1 MIAGE
6 HIVDCLSR
14 VDDQEAV
21 FWRCGE
27 KDVIARLNVVN
38 SSRCNWDSDARLK
51 GDSEKTIGGREDH
64 DAA

>member
-14 VDDQEAV
+14 VDDHEAV
-21 FWRCGE
+21 FRRCGE

-38 SSRCNWDSDARLK
+38 PACCNWDNDARLK
-51 GDSEKTIGGREDH
+51 GDSEKTLGGGEDH